1 MGRAGASIPEAPM
14 VDGAGRSPCA
24 GCTFTE
30 NAIIDPGNTVDLNGA
45 CCKIGSQRTRGQKV
59 RERPFAPAFVCAGCY
74 SAEIARHL
82 DAAELTLTPRSAPNV
97 DDPAVFCGYA
107 TVISE
112 RCVFSRPFSRFI
124 HSFLKSYASTR
135 KKSSVRIL
143 AFPLVRKRRKPKSF
157 LSSPNAPST
166 WIERHIRR

>member
-1 MGRAGASIPEAPM
+1 MHIQNNNPRGLLQNRFTKDAGAKGQRKTFCPRRLF
-14 VDGAGRSPCA
+14 VRS
-24 GCTFTE
+24 
-30 NAIIDPGNTVDLNGA
+30 
-45 CCKIGSQRTRGQKV
+45 
-59 RERPFAPAFVCAGCY
+59 CY
-74 SAEIARHL
+74 SVEIVRHL
-82 DAAELTLTPRSAPNV
+82 DAAKLTLTPRSAPNV

-124 HSFLKSYASTR
+124 HSFLRSYASAR

-143 AFPLVRKRRKPKSF
+143 VFPLVRKRRKPKSF